1 MVAQP
6 QVEKEIWTEDEYFAF
21 EETTFGRWEFDNGEI
36 RAMSGG
42 KDNHNMIAMNI
53 GSLLQRTLISK
64 GCRVYGSDMKIH
76 TGGVNT
82 FPDVAVVCGPRVYH
96 RGRADILMNPFLL
109 VEVLSEST
117 ENYDRGAKWSH
128 YQTIETL
135 RDYLLVSPDAPR
147 VSLFSRDADHWNFRE
162 ISSLDAT
169 LFLPSVDVTLA
180 LSDVYA
186 SIEFGKAGT

>member
-1 MVAQP
+1 MSAQM

-21 EETTFGRWEFDNGEI
+21 EETAFGRWEFDYGKI

-42 KDNHNMIAMNI
+42 KDDHNMIAMNL
-53 GSLLQRTLISK
+53 GSLLQRALVPK

-76 TGGVNT
+76 TGDGVNT

-96 RGRADILMNPFLL
+96 RGRADILTNPLLL

-162 ISSLDAT
+162 LGGLENSL
-169 LFLPSVDVTLA
+169 LLPSVEMTLA
-180 LSDVYA
+180 LSDIYV
-186 SIEFGKAGT
+186 SIEFARPL

>member
-1 MVAQP
+1 MAAQP
-6 QVEKEIWTEDEYFAF
+6 QPVEREIWTENEYFAF
-21 EETTFGRWEFDNGEI
+21 EETAFGRWEFDNGEI

-42 KDNHNMIAMNI
+42 KDDHNMISGNI
-53 GSLLQRTLISK
+53 VRALGNALVPK

-76 TGGVNT
+76 TGDGVNT
-82 FPDVAVVCGPRVYH
+82 FPDVTVVCGPRAYH
-96 RGRADILMNPFLL
+96 RGRADILLNPLLL

-162 ISSLDAT
+162 IVGLEASLY
-169 LFLPSVDVTLA
+169 LPSVDVTLA

-186 SIEFGKAGT
+186 AIEFA